1 MRRSLRKRLT
11 LLLIAAAVLAFAA
24 WQWREENQ
32 QAPGPLLTLEPSSI
46 SRVELRI
53 GKTPIEHYVRQD
65 GHWYRTDGGSVRTDD
80 GRLNELAETAA
91 ASVLHW
97 RPASDFDPA
106 RIGLAPPS
114 ATLTLDGHV
123 LDFGEISVTG
133 PQCYVRVDGRVAL
146 VSIRYTPRA
155 PRAEATKLP

>member
-24 WQWREENQ
+24 RQWREENQ
-32 QAPGPLLTLEPSSI
+32 QAPGSLLTLEPSSI
-46 SRVELRI
+46 SHVELRI
-53 GKTPIEHYVRQD
+53 GNTPVEHYVKRD
-65 GHWYRTDGGSVRTDD
+65 DHWYRTDGGSVRTDD
-80 GRLNELAETAA
+80 GRLNALTETAA
-91 ASVLHW
+91 ASVLRW
-97 RPASDFDPA
+97 RSASDFDPA

-133 PQCYVRVDGRVAL
+133 PQCYVRIDKRVAL
-146 VSIRYTPRA
+146 ISIRYTPRA

>member
-1 MRRSLRKRLT
+1 MRRSVRQRV
-11 LLLIAAAVLAFAA
+11 LLLLVAATVLAFAA
-24 WQWREENQ
+24 WQWRQENRE
-32 QAPGPLLTLEPSSI
+32 APGSLLSLEPSTI
-46 SRVELRI
+46 SHVELRI
-53 GKTPIEHYVRQD
+53 GKAPIEHYAKRD
-65 GHWYRTDGGSVRTDD
+65 GHWYRIDGVTVRTDD
-80 GRLNELAETAA
+80 GRLDELTETAA
-91 ASVLHW
+91 APVLRW
-97 RPASDFDPA
+97 RAASDFDPA
-106 RIGLAPPS
+106 RIGLTPPT

>member
-32 QAPGPLLTLEPSSI
+32 QAPGALLTLEPSSI
-46 SRVELRI
+46 SHVELRI
-53 GKTPIEHYVRQD
+53 GKAPVEHYVRRD

-80 GRLNELAETAA
+80 GRLNELTETAA
-91 ASVLHW
+91 ASVLRW

-133 PQCYVRVDGRVAL
+133 PQCYVRVAGRVAL

-155 PRAEATKLP
+155 PRTEATKLP